1 MISLNIFRHADAV
14 DFPAGQTIFNA
25 GEPGDTMYI
34 IKEGAIEIRSGETV
48 FEVAG
53 PGSVVGEMALIDKS
67 PRSASAIAR
76 SDCKLVVVDRRRFEF
91 LVSQTPYFSLEVMQI
106 MAERL
111 RHVNAM
117 LAEATHARP

>member
-14 DFPAGQTIFNA
+14 DVPAGQTIFNS
-25 GEPGDTMYI
+25 GDQGDTMYI
-34 IKEGAIEIRSGETV
+34 IKEGSIEIRAGETV

-67 PRSASAIAR
+67 PRSATAIANTA
-76 SDCKLVVVDRRRFEF
+76 CKLVVVDRRRFEF

-111 RHVNAM
+111 RHVNVM
-117 LAEATHARP
+117 LAQAKAGAK